1 MKYFTYNF
9 SIWLIFFKNPSLIS
23 INACFGFVKKVFDQ
37 GQIPAVTISQV
48 FKNLF
53 TTDCHKCVRF
63 REFEKNLCDFIKRA
77 KQLMDDGKQKKHF
90 FSKFQKVCS
99 HPVLN

>member
-1 MKYFTYNF
+1 M
-9 SIWLIFFKNPSLIS
+9 
-23 INACFGFVKKVFDQ
+23 FDQ

-63 REFEKNLCDFIKRA
+63 REFERNLCDYIKRA

>member
-1 MKYFTYNF
+1 M
-9 SIWLIFFKNPSLIS
+9 
-23 INACFGFVKKVFDQ
+23 FDQ

-90 FSKFQKVCS
+90 SSKIQKVCS
-99 HPVLN
+99 LPILAQTLPNSAQVLS